1 MGEGKKLARTHEADR
16 NPTFVVLE
24 PDGRFVGKWSGYE
37 KDDFIKSL
45 NGILAARIASPS
57 A

>member
-1 MGEGKKLARTHEADR
+1 MGEGKKLAREYEAAR

-24 PDGRFVGKWSGYE
+24 ANGTLVGKWSGYE

-45 NGILAARIASPS
+45 NDLLTTRNATPLE
-57 A
+57 